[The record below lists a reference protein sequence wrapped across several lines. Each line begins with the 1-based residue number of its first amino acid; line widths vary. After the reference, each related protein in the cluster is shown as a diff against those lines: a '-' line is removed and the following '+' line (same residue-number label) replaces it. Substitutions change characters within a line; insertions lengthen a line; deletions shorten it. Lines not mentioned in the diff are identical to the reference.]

1 VLDAAG
7 DIAARSLV
15 RRASAAATLVVCFS
29 LLQPRGASSANPEY
43 STRILQTSG
52 PLGFKER
59 GIDLGDGRFWPG
71 TTGSEWTTPMKEDI
85 ERAQKG
91 TGSSA
96 HPCSRRPSC
105 PIAAAPQAQS
115 SCALRRVRRRV
126 TVCAWRRQG
135 VHGLE
140 KDIVE
145 RCKLLR
151 TTAGERNMGRQS
163 DGSSQLLLPGPSATD
178 GVSNCGKVHA
188 QAGL

>member
-1 VLDAAG
+1 MAQARHRVSGRRNTVPEAAG

-71 TTGSEWTTPMKEDI
+71 TTGSEWTPPMKEDI

-96 HPCSRRPSC
+96 HPCSRRLGKLPN
-105 PIAAAPQAQS
+105 
-115 SCALRRVRRRV
+115 RRR
-126 TVCAWRRQG
+126 
-135 VHGLE
+135 
-140 KDIVE
+140 
-145 RCKLLR
+145 
-151 TTAGERNMGRQS
+151 TASSEQLCPAPRPTAS
-163 DGSSQLLLPGPSATD
+163 DG
-178 GVSNCGKVHA
+178 VRVA
-188 QAGL
+188 QARSTRIGKRHRGKM